1 MHRSFLALAVAAVL
15 LLALSVPASAQ
26 TWIQLRY
33 WGVSNNASATN
44 GVTDNFSTNLGGI
57 SIRRNFMSGMWA
69 ASFNFDQGAFTKP
82 AGNFPAWT
90 TANQYNR
97 FWNLNIHRNFT
108 TPSGAMFSLY
118 GGWESSSMEWPN
130 WPLPGGAYLRQNG
143 PRIGADLKVPFA
155 GNWVFSGDFGYGF
168 GGNLTQR
175 NDYVIGATT
184 GSGNITDWRAGLGY
198 NFNPTWGL
206 EAGYRGI
213 QWTIN
218 PNVAATCPAAPC
230 NVKWNGWYFGLNFT
244 AP

>member
-33 WGVSNNASATN
+33 WGVSNNASFSN
-44 GVTDNFSTNLGGI
+44 ILTDKFSTNPAGI
-57 SIRRNFMSGMWA
+57 GIRRNLMGGQWA
-69 ASFNFDQGAFTKP
+69 LSFNFDQGSFTKP
-82 AGNFPAWT
+82 AGNFAAWT

-97 FWNLNIHRNFT
+97 FWNLNVHRNFT
-108 TPSGAMFSLY
+108 APNGAMFSMY
-118 GGWESSSMEWPN
+118 GGWQSTSVEWPN
-130 WPLPGGAYLRQNG
+130 WPLPGGAYVRQSGLRV
-143 PRIGADLKVPFA
+143 GADTMIPFA
-155 GNWVFSGDFGYGF
+155 GNWYFKGDLGYGF
-168 GGNLTQR
+168 GGNLTH
-175 NDYVIGATT
+175 NNFTIVGT
-184 GSGNITDWRAGLGY
+184 GTGNGNVLDWRAGLGY

-218 PNVAATCPAAPC
+218 PSATTCASTPC
-230 NVKWNGWYFGLNFT
+230 NFKWNGWYFGLNFA